1 METIRAAII
10 DRRSTAV
17 DEDEFIQHLNALIK
31 DHGDQVCP
39 IIFHTLAN
47 VDLPINTATK
57 YWLDVLNHR
66 TQLIHQLN
74 RKVTLITAM
83 GDYLQSYTR
92 YLSQPCLVD
101 AGNFERVVSGITH
114 DNLTGLYNRPYFDE
128 TYEQQ
133 VSLAKRYHTD
143 LSVLFLDI
151 DDFKDVNDS
160 MGHFAGDFALQEVAR
175 IISGCK
181 RESDI
186 AARYGGEEFI
196 LLMPHTSSTD
206 ACILA
211 ERIRREI
218 ERTELVFKGTPLKLT
233 ISGGMASYPL
243 NSRDPKDLLFMADS
257 AVYLAKGSGKNT
269 VCQFRDEQRRHL
281 RVKIR
286 RPILI
291 KELGFADHLV
301 LAGNSKDIG
310 MGGILLENSKL
321 LPVGSLQEI
330 SLTVD
335 DTNERLLLIGKVLRV
350 EKCGEQCFNVGL
362 RFSFKEMEKEA
373 SNRIAGFLRGSSFPE
388 KPYSHLAAVSH

>member
-1 METIRAAII
+1 MEAIRAAII

-17 DEDEFIQHLNALIK
+17 DEDDFIQHLNALVK
-31 DHGDQVCP
+31 DHGDHVYP
-39 IIFHTLAN
+39 TIFLTLAN
-47 VDLPINTATK
+47 IDLPILTAAK
-57 YWLDVLNHR
+57 YWLDVQNHR
-66 TQLIHQLN
+66 SHLIHQLN
-74 RKVTLITAM
+74 RKVSLITAM
-83 GDYLQSYTR
+83 CDYLQSFTKF
-92 YLSQPCLVD
+92 LPEPCLVD
-101 AGNFERVVSGITH
+101 AGNFERVVSGTTH
-114 DNLTGLYNRPYFDE
+114 DNLTGLYNRPYFNE

-151 DDFKDVNDS
+151 DDFKDVNDI

-175 IISGCK
+175 IISRCK
-181 RESDI
+181 RGSDI
-186 AARYGGEEFI
+186 AARYGGEEFV

-211 ERIRREI
+211 ERIRHEI
-218 ERTELVFKGTPLKLT
+218 ERTELVFKGTPFRLT

-243 NSRDPKDLLFMADS
+243 NSIDPKDLLFMADS

-269 VCQFRDEQRRHL
+269 ISQFKEEQRRYL

-291 KELGFADHLV
+291 KELGFGEHLV

-310 MGGILLENSKL
+310 MGGILLENSKH
-321 LPVGSLQEI
+321 LPLGSMQEI
-330 SLTVD
+330 SLIVD
-335 DTNERLLLIGKVLRV
+335 DSDQRLLLIGKVLRV
-350 EKCGEQCFNVGL
+350 EECGDQRFNIGL

-373 SNRIAGFLRGSSFPE
+373 SNRIAGFLKGSYFPE
-388 KPYSHLAAVSH
+388 KSYSRLAAVSH